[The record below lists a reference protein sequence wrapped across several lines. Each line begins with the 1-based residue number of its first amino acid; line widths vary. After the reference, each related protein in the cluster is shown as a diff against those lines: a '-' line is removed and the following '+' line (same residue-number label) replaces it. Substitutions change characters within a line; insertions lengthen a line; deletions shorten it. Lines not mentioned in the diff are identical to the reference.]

1 MDGGAFLSTVGAG
14 LASGLGIMVAITA
27 VLLPVSYVMNRYVYH
42 HWAMRLLLAG
52 LTVVA
57 LPIAWVAL
65 FFARSTHYFG
75 LLPLWRSGE
84 AAGAEPEGWF
94 AGFWRFINILKHPF
108 LEQMTAPDDQ
118 AGWDATVEGLL
129 VTDLKKQ
136 RTVPEALWEEARR
149 VAVIQ
154 SQGAWQEARDALA
167 GRLAGGAALPPPA

>member
-1 MDGGAFLSTVGAG
+1 MDGGAFLSTVGVGVAT
-14 LASGLGIMVAITA
+14 GLGIMVAITA
-27 VLLPVSYVMNRYVYH
+27 VLLPISYVMNRYVYH

-65 FFARSTHYFG
+65 FFARGTHYFG
-75 LLPLWRSGE
+75 LLPMWRSGE
-84 AAGAEPEGWF
+84 AAGSEPEGWF

-108 LEQMTAPDDQ
+108 LQNMSAPDDQ
-118 AGWDATVEGLL
+118 AGWEAAIEGLL
-129 VTDLKKQ
+129 VTDPKKQ
-136 RTVPEALWEEARR
+136 PVVPEALWEEARR

-167 GRLAGGAALPPPA
+167 GRLGEAAPTPPV